1 MTRSPTFSGTMI
13 APAPKLTLRDTTDL
27 ELLVDRWIEDHID
40 EVELSDGALPDDLA
54 QLLDEVQASRAER
67 ADAIA
72 FKLDRLAG
80 DVMTAKATKDRA
92 ARRERVAAN
101 VIKAIKA
108 YAKREVERG
117 GGEPIKGTACVLR
130 IQKNGGKPAVDVR
143 FENEQLLAFA
153 DSSVP
158 HRNSHPLAQL
168 PTDWAEELSHEPHP
182 LARFIVVQRV
192 AQVDT
197 DRLALAYQARRSEL
211 ELEVALELS
220 AHPPTDA
227 QVADVTAR
235 VDQTLAAEFPG
246 VTVTR
251 GTHLRID

>member
-1 MTRSPTFSGTMI
+1 MTTATTK
-13 APAPKLTLRDTTDL
+13 APAPKLTLKDTTDL

-40 EVELSDGALPDDLA
+40 EVEINDGALPDDLA

-117 GGEPIKGTACVLR
+117 GGGPIKGTACVLR
-130 IQKNGGKPAVDVR
+130 IQINGGKPAVDVR

-153 DSSVP
+153 DSSAP
-158 HRNSHPLAQL
+158 RSANLADVIHYQ
-168 PTDWAEELSHEPHP
+168 PHP

-197 DRLALAYQARRSEL
+197 DRLALAYAARRDEL
-211 ELEVALELS
+211 ALMEALELS
-220 AHPPTDA
+220 VDGGPESKNDLT
-227 QVADVTAR
+227 VAEQAAIR
-235 VDQTLAAEFPG
+235 IDQILAAEFPG
-246 VTVTR
+246 ITVSR
-251 GTHLRID
+251 GTHLRVD